1 MLTAQEIYKAARTL
15 SLPERLRLAAL
26 ILDELDQAPLPQ
38 NEMPQ
43 IDPVSLAGYS
53 DAWTDEDIHDL
64 RQFSGRQF
72 SSSEAFSES
81 EQDDALPP
89 LEDLLEMKRE
99 QSLEPEH
106 I

>member
-1 MLTAQEIYKAARTL
+1 MLTAQEIYTAARTL

-26 ILDELDQAPLPQ
+26 ILDELGHSPMPQ
-38 NEMPQ
+38 NEMLQ

-64 RQFSGRQF
+64 RQFSAHYL
-72 SSSEAFSES
+72 SSTEAFPES

-89 LEDLLEMKRE
+89 LEDLLQMKME

>member
-1 MLTAQEIYKAARTL
+1 MLTAQDIYAAARTL

-26 ILDELDQAPLPQ
+26 LLDELDQPAFDQADL
-38 NEMPQ
+38 
-43 IDPVSLAGYS
+43 SKLAGYS
-53 DAWTDEDIHDL
+53 DTWTEEDIQDFK
-64 RQFSGRQF
+64 QFSIRHL
-72 SSSEAFSES
+72 SSTEGLLEA

-89 LEDLLEMKRE
+89 LEEFLKIKME